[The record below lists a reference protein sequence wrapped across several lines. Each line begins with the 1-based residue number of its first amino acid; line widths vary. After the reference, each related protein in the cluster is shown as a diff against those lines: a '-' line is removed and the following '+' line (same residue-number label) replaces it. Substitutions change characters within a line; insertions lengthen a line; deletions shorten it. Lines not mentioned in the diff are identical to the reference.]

1 MLCIMIDGHMITSS
15 TWYKEEWS
23 NTWYKEEWPKLE
35 RIWKAS
41 LEGPKCSPYIL
52 THILLV
58 CSKYILLQSLREANG
73 LHKH

>member
-1 MLCIMIDGHMITSS
+1 MTMLCIMIDGHVITLR

-23 NTWYKEEWPKLE
+23 KLE
-35 RIWKAS
+35 RIWKAN

-58 CSKYILLQSLREANG
+58 CSKYTLLQSLWEASG